1 MERNRVAF
9 SESGELARGGVVVDG
24 IRIQVGVELGAEHRV
39 PGQVRMARDVAFE
52 DVNNDFQFGK
62 IQGDV
67 DVLVHDVR

>member
-9 SESGELARGGVVVDG
+9 GESGELARGGVVVDD
-24 IRIQVGVELGAEHRV
+24 IRVHVGVELGAEHRV
-39 PGQVRMARDVAFE
+39 PGQVRMARNVAFE

-67 DVLVHDVR
+67 NVLVHDV

>member
-9 SESGELARGGVVVDG
+9 GESGELARGGVVVDG

-67 DVLVHDVR
+67 DVLWLHDV